1 MLRFQNIINTKF
13 IICFDGIIDG
23 TITLTQYIFVNIIEI
38 IFIIMVKCQRFD
50 TEIEDGTGTGTD
62 FLENLAFSF
71 NSIILLLTVYTI
83 HSYSHILRSLTQ
95 MYWLHGTVVT
105 VHSESGIS
113 KFLL

>member
-1 MLRFQNIINTKF
+1 
-13 IICFDGIIDG
+13 
-23 TITLTQYIFVNIIEI
+23 
-38 IFIIMVKCQRFD
+38 MVKCQRFD